1 MNPAA
6 GLIHFAARD
15 YQPSDAT
22 WLSAD
27 PHSGTARLDAYQ
39 YVFGDPVTL
48 IDPDGRDPAPANCAG
63 NVDCYNYYYT
73 GTTPVQQC
81 RLANGGD
88 GAACAVG
95 ANGGGFYTP
104 VVQAGDG
111 QGATVVGGDTWAPDF
126 QRPTPTIAQ
135 AQPGQH
141 SGYYA
146 DPAGGAARYG
156 QVAHGIDDWSIYWQQ
171 ATNDE
176 VNGMSAI
183 WQNGHILC
191 YGQAACDAAATY
203 LKTYPSD
210 TAGAAYVAANYCYIH
225 PAACASYDRHR
236 AIASAI
242 LLAGGTIAQGAYT
255 GLGLGAA
262 EIAAGGS
269 KPFVMGIKDNLDDF
283 AQVHGGTTWKSLPES
298 QLPGDAWKSG
308 VTRMLSD
315 PNQRVLF
322 NLDGVDVWGGVTRA
336 AAGKGGATDW
346 ELLQIKYG
354 DFPNLEFWQNGV
366 RVGNPFG

>member
-27 PHSGTARLDAYQ
+27 PHSGPSRFNAYQ

-88 GAACAVG
+88 GAACALG

-111 QGATVVGGDTWAPDF
+111 QGAVVGGDTWAPDF

-146 DPAGGAARYG
+146 DPAGDAARYG

-191 YGQAACDAAATY
+191 YGQAACDAAAT
-203 LKTYPSD
+203 
-210 TAGAAYVAANYCYIH
+210 
-225 PAACASYDRHR
+225 
-236 AIASAI
+236 
-242 LLAGGTIAQGAYT
+242 LALTPFGGHG
-255 GLGLGAA
+255 
-262 EIAAGGS
+262 
-269 KPFVMGIKDNLDDF
+269 VMRL
-283 AQVHGGTTWKSLPES
+283 
-298 QLPGDAWKSG
+298 
-308 VTRMLSD
+308 
-315 PNQRVLF
+315 
-322 NLDGVDVWGGVTRA
+322 
-336 AAGKGGATDW
+336 
-346 ELLQIKYG
+346 ELLPRG
-354 DFPNLEFWQNGV
+354 GCSV
-366 RVGNPFG
+366 ASRRRRG